1 MKEYAI
7 KDMKRFCKKMRRY
20 AIAFL
25 SQDTV
30 KKNIRDFITLKQCK
44 QIIEN
49 LCDRGG
55 DGYFIVGEDAYVEII
70 EMISKQIYQSALSKL
85 AADDIIECAWDNEK
99 NKMIFWMIE
108 EDHTK
113 RYIDLEPS

>member
-20 AIAFL
+20 AVAFL
-25 SQDTV
+25 SQDAV
-30 KKNIRDFITLKQCK
+30 KKNVRDFITLKQCK
-44 QIIEN
+44 EIIEDCCN
-49 LCDRGG
+49 KD
-55 DGYFIVGEDAYVEII
+55 DNGYFIVDEDAYVDII

-85 AADDIIECAWDNEK
+85 AADDIIECAWDTEN
-99 NKMIFWMIE
+99 NKMIFWIE
-108 EDHTK
+108 EDHIK